1 VTTFADTS
9 ALYAVLDADDGS
21 HQQAGL
27 FWTGSVLAGAEMIT
41 TNYVI
46 VETQALLQRRIGVA
60 AARAFASDMMPIVQI
75 HWVDE
80 ELHAAALTA
89 LLIANRRELRLVDC
103 VSFELMRRLGIRQA
117 FAFDRD
123 FTEQGFDCIP

>member
-1 VTTFADTS
+1 MTTFADTS

-89 LLIANRRELRLVDC
+89 LLIANRRELSLVDC